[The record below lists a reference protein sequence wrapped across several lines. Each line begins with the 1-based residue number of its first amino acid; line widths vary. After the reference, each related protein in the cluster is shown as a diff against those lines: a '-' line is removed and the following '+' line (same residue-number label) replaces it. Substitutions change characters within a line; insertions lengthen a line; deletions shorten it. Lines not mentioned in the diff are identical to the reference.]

1 MKNKPL
7 IETNPHLKVPAKYRK
22 TLIANVASSTAVE
35 TGASVESIARILAEQ
50 DKPLLIKKKKNG
62 SAR

>member
-22 TLIANVASSTAVE
+22 ALLSNIASSTAVE
-35 TGASVESIARILAEQ
+35 TGASVESIARILAEPR
-50 DKPLLIKKKKNG
+50 KPRLAKKMRG

>member
-7 IETNPHLKVPAKYRK
+7 IETNQHIKVPAKYRRA
-22 TLIANVASSTAVE
+22 LIANIASSTAVE
-35 TGASVESIARILAEQ
+35 TGATIESIARILAEP
-50 DKPLLIKKKKNG
+50 DKPLPIKKTRC

>member
-1 MKNKPL
+1 KNKPL
-7 IETNPHLKVPAKYRK
+7 IDTNPYLKVPAKYRK
-22 TLIANVASSTAVE
+22 ALIANVASSTAVE

-50 DKPLLIKKKKNG
+50 NKPLPVKKTSH

>member
-1 MKNKPL
+1 MKHKPL

-22 TLIANVASSTAVE
+22 ALIANVASSTAVE
-35 TGASVESIARILAEQ
+35 TGASIESIARILIEPK
-50 DKPLLIKKKKNG
+50 KPTLVKKTRR

>member
-7 IETNPHLKVPAKYRK
+7 VETNPHLKIPAKYRK
-22 TLIANVASSTAVE
+22 ALIANVASSTAVE
-35 TGASVESIARILAEQ
+35 TGTSVESIARILAEQ
-50 DKPLLIKKKKNG
+50 DKPLPIKKKNG

>member
-7 IETNPHLKVPAKYRK
+7 VETNPHLKIPAKYRK
-22 TLIANVASSTAVE
+22 ALIANVASSTAVE

-50 DKPLLIKKKKNG
+50 DKPLPIKKKNG

>member
-7 IETNPHLKVPAKYRK
+7 IETNPYLKVPAKYRK
-22 TLIANVASSTAVE
+22 ALIVNVASSTAVE
-35 TGASVESIARILAEQ
+35 TGTSVESIVRILAEPR
-50 DKPLLIKKKKNG
+50 KPQPVKKMRG